1 MPGVAFTKC
10 GGRCGHGMGYYDKYL
25 DRFFQKYTQQ
35 STGNNKTLLYGL
47 AFLEQIVD
55 ENQLPL
61 DKFDY
66 PLDLVVTCN

>member
-1 MPGVAFTKC
+1 MPGVAFTKS

-25 DRFFQKYTQQ
+25 ERFFQKYPQQ

-47 AFLEQIVD
+47 AFREQIVD

-61 DKFDY
+61 DKYDY
-66 PLDLVVTCN
+66 PLDLVLRCD